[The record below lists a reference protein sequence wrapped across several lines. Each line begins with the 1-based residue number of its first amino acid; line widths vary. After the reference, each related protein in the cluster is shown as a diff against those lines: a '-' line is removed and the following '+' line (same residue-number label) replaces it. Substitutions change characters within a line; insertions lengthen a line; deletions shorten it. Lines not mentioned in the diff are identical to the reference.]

1 MNYSNPMQLLMTM
14 GQPQQQINPM
24 AQMMQMGT
32 KQKQPIN
39 QQQFVQG
46 LANLDKHALAKIV
59 TQARQQGISEQEI
72 ENGLNFLL
80 KLR

>member
-1 MNYSNPMQLLMTM
+1 MNYSNPMQMLMQM
-14 GQPQQQINPM
+14 GQPQMNPM
-24 AQMMQMGT
+24 TQMMQMGI

-39 QQQFVQG
+39 QQQFIQG
-46 LANLDKHALAKIV
+46 ISNLDKQTLAKIV
-59 TQARQQGISEQEI
+59 TQARQQGNSEQEI

>member
-1 MNYSNPMQLLMTM
+1 MNYSNPMQMLMQM
-14 GQPQQQINPM
+14 GQPQMNPM
-24 AQMMQMGT
+24 TQMMQMGT

-39 QQQFVQG
+39 QQQFIQG
-46 LANLDKHALAKIV
+46 ISNLDKPALAKIV

>member
-1 MNYSNPMQLLMTM
+1 MNYSNPMQMLMQM
-14 GQPQQQINPM
+14 GQQQLNPM
-24 AQMMQMGT
+24 VQMMQMGT

-39 QQQFVQG
+39 QQQFIQG
-46 LANLDKHALAKIV
+46 ISNLDKQTLAKIV

>member
-1 MNYSNPMQLLMTM
+1 M
-14 GQPQQQINPM
+14 GQPQMNPM
-24 AQMMQMGT
+24 TQMMQMGT

-39 QQQFVQG
+39 QQQFIQG
-46 LANLDKHALAKIV
+46 ISNLDKQALAKIV